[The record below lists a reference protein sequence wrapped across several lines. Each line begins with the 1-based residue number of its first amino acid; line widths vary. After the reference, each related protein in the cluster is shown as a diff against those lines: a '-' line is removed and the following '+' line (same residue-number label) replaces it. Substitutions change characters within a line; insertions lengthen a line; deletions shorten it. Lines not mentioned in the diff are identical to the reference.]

1 MIAAQEVGKDLYF
14 TFRHWRQR
22 QTKTKQQ
29 MARVMKEIANRTPRA
44 TAAPAIE
51 TNSRKDMI

>member
-1 MIAAQEVGKDLYF
+1 MTVAQEVGKAVYF
-14 TFRHWRQR
+14 PFRLWRQK

-44 TAAPAIE
+44 TTAPAIE
-51 TNSRKDMI
+51 TNSRKDVI